1 MFMNKILFLNFI
13 FLRFLMNSNVQ
24 YIQPLN
30 VRNINIGDPND
41 PAGKNTIIGLLKGL
55 IELLR

>member
-1 MFMNKILFLNFI
+1 
-13 FLRFLMNSNVQ
+13 MNSNVQ